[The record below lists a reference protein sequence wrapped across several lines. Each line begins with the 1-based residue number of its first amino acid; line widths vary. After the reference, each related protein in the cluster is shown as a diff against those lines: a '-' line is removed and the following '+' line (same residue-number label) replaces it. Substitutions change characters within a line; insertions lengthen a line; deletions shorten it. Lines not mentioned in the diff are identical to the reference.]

1 MIQEKTYPRKN
12 RLPVLE
18 KVIVPRTRRSSAYV
32 SHFLLPTDAQKE
44 DVELLR
50 IQVLGI
56 SKVNWGTPFNGHP
69 PPLFMSLCE
78 LNCYNL
84 RAPADFIFLDK
95 KMSEK
100 HTVAGLMMAF
110 KM

>member
-56 SKVNWGTPFNGHP
+56 S
-69 PPLFMSLCE
+69 
-78 LNCYNL
+78 NL
-84 RAPADFIFLDK
+84 GNTLLWARAPLCLCPF
-95 KMSEK
+95 
-100 HTVAGLMMAF
+100 VN
-110 KM
+110 